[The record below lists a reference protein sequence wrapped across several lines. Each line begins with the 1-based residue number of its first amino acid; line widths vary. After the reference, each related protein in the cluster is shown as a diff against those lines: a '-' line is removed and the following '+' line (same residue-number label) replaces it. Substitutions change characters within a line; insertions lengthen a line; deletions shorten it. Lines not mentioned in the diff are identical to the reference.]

1 MKQEDFE
8 QQARDASK
16 AMLKKKAPTR
26 PDTQFMKGAMWA
38 WQMLVGAKERPYY
51 VERLRQEVEA
61 RLGEE
66 GMRENEGWIESLL
79 EETAEKMCRLDAFKK
94 VVEKEGYLLDKY
106 DKNMNMYKESNPLL
120 VHMKELDRTIGM
132 QREHLG
138 LSFKV
143 NPNRMKESPKQGDVE
158 KDPFY
163 QFVKGRK
170 K

>member
-66 GMRENEGWIESLL
+66 GMRENAGWIESLL

-94 VVEKEGYLLDKY
+94 VVEEEGYLLDKY
-106 DKNMNMYKESNPLL
+106 DKMQNTL
-120 VHMKELDRTIGM
+120 VRQFEA
-132 QREHLG
+132 LG
-138 LSFKV
+138 LIAKG
-143 NPNRMKESPKQGDVE
+143 KAGAAGGGDAIDD
-158 KDPFY
+158 DP
-163 QFVKGRK
+163 VLNMLSNK
-170 K
+170 